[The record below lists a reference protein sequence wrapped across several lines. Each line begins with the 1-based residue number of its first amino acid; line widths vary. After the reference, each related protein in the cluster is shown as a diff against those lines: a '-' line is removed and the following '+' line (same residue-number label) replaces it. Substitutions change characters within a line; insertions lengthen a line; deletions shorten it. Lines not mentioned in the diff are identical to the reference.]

1 MATLRSNTMVSL
13 ILVGYGLILLA
24 VMGLGWLAIS
34 SMERLRGITK
44 DFYEHPFAASN
55 AASDLKATLFQLR
68 NHVVQAAIV
77 RDGAGNYKTGLDEA
91 LDLGKR
97 IRADLAAIKVSFVGD
112 KSKVEQ
118 LELKL
123 GEWDIIR
130 AEILAAV
137 ARGDYPAAENFV
149 RNIGSPK
156 FAEIEPLV
164 DELLSNTRERGKRLA
179 DEAEAHSLSISADI
193 RIGVALLLG
202 FVLLTGFSVVR
213 RVRFL
218 HAELARLA
226 TVDSLTDVPNRAY
239 FLELAGRE
247 LARSQR
253 YGQPFALAITDLDL
267 FKAINDSH
275 GHQVGD
281 LVLKKFSDIAR
292 RALRDA
298 DIIGRIGGEEFAILL
313 PNAPTHEA
321 REILERV
328 RGAIEDAVI
337 PLGAAPPMRF
347 TASFGVTVYAGDK
360 DTSSLLKR
368 ADEALYE
375 AKHRGRNRICIRQA
389 GNADNIDGGTP

>member
-77 RDGAGNYKTGLDEA
+77 RDGAGNYKTGLDDA

-179 DEAEAHSLSISADI
+179 DEAEAHSLSISANI

-202 FVLLTGFSVVR
+202 FVLLTGFAVVR

-253 YGQPFALAITDLDL
+253 YGHFFALAITDLDL

-281 LVLKKFSDIAR
+281 LVLKKFSDIVR
-292 RALRDA
+292 RNLRDA

-313 PNAPTHEA
+313 PIDPAVMHLKKRILSSCKEHEYN
-321 REILERV
+321 RHEIV
-328 RGAIEDAVI
+328 VA
-337 PLGAAPPMRF
+337 
-347 TASFGVTVYAGDK
+347 
-360 DTSSLLKR
+360 
-368 ADEALYE
+368 
-375 AKHRGRNRICIRQA
+375 
-389 GNADNIDGGTP
+389 

>member
-13 ILVGYGLILLA
+13 ILVGYGLILFA
-24 VMGLGWLAIS
+24 VMGLGWLATS

-44 DFYEHPFAASN
+44 NLYEHPFAASN
-55 AASDLKATLFQLR
+55 AASDLKAALFQLR
-68 NHVVQAAIV
+68 TRVLQAAIV
-77 RDGAGNYKTGLDEA
+77 RDGAGNHKKGLGEA

-97 IRADLAAIKVSFVGD
+97 IHADLAAIKTSFVGD
-112 KSKVEQ
+112 KSKVEE

-123 GEWDIIR
+123 AEWDIAR

-137 ARGDYPAAENFV
+137 ARSDYPAAENFV
-149 RNIGSPK
+149 RNVGSPK

-164 DELLSNTRERGKRLA
+164 DELLSDTRERGKRLA
-179 DEAEAHSLSISADI
+179 DEAEAHSRNIAANI
-193 RIGVALLLG
+193 RLGVSLLLG
-202 FVLLTGFSVVR
+202 FVLLTGFAVVR

-226 TVDSLTDVPNRAY
+226 TIDSLADVPNRAY

-253 YGQPFALAITDLDL
+253 YGHPFALAIADLDL

-281 LVLKKFSDIAR
+281 LVL
-292 RALRDA
+292 
-298 DIIGRIGGEEFAILL
+298 
-313 PNAPTHEA
+313 NAPIHEA

-328 RGAIEDAVI
+328 RSAVEEAVI

-347 TASFGVTVYAGDK
+347 TASFGVTAHAGDK
-360 DTSSLLKR
+360 DASSLLKR

-375 AKHRGRNRICIRQA
+375 AKRRGRNRICIRQA
-389 GNADNIDGGTP
+389 GNADNIDGRTP